1 MAEQPHILAHARY
14 RELRSLSYD
23 CAVLPW
29 GATEPHN
36 LHLPYGTDTIEAGT
50 IAAESARIAAG
61 RGARLIVLP
70 PLPFGVNTGQLGIPL
85 TINMNPGTQKS
96 VLADVVDSLEHHGVP
111 KLVIL
116 NGHGGNEFKHMI
128 RELQPRAKVFL
139 CSVNWWVAVDPRAY
153 FDVPG
158 DHAGELETSVMM
170 HIAPELV
177 LPLAQAGEGIE
188 RPMRIRGFREGWAW
202 TPRDWRRATVD
213 AGTGNPKAAT
223 AEKGA
228 RYFETVTR
236 TIADFL
242 TELSAADLTTLY
254 EGEDR

>member
-1 MAEQPHILAHARY
+1 MADQPHILASAHY
-14 RELRSLSYD
+14 RELKSLSYD

-36 LHLPYGTDTIEAGT
+36 LHLPYGTDTIEAAT

-61 RGARLIVLP
+61 RGARVIVLP
-70 PLPFGVNTGQLGIPL
+70 AIPYGVNTSQLGIPL

-96 VLADVVDSLEHHGVP
+96 VLADVIDSLEHHGVT
-111 KLVIL
+111 KLAIL

-128 RELQPRAKVFL
+128 RELQPCTPIFL
-139 CSVNWWVAVDPRAY
+139 CFVNWWVVVDGRPT

-170 HIAPELV
+170 HIAGESV
-177 LPLAQAGEGIE
+177 LPLSQAGEGAE
-188 RPMRIRGFREGWAW
+188 RAMRIRGFREGWAW
-202 TPRDWRRATVD
+202 APRDWTRATRD

-223 AEKGA
+223 AEKGK
-228 RYFETVTR
+228 RYFEAVTAK
-236 TIADFL
+236 IGDFL
-242 TELSAADLTTLY
+242 AELSSADLKKLY
-254 EGEDR
+254 EGE